1 MFLINGRKRTWINRI
16 VGSLF
21 SRLSGAG
28 SFRWRQYGQCIIG
41 LLAIQMIR
49 YYNELDA
56 GLALIGIFT
65 TPPSTWLLKY
75 PTGDWIEWEQSV
87 TLARKESI

>member
-1 MFLINGRKRTWINRI
+1 M

-21 SRLSGAG
+21 SRLSGTAP
-28 SFRWRQYGQCIIG
+28 FRWRQCGQCIIG

-56 GLALIGIFT
+56 GPALVDIFT
-65 TPPSTWLLKY
+65 THPSTWLLKY
-75 PTGDWIEWEQSV
+75 PTGDWIEGEQSV